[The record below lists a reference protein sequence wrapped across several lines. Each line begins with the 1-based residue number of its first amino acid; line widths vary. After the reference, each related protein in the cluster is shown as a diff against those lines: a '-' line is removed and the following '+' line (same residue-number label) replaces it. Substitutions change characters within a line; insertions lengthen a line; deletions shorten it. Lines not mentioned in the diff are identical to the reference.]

1 MRKLVLLL
9 LGVALAAVAAQVP
22 TRPAVRTGGNAPAAA
37 SAGGDA
43 KFTAIPIA
51 RVKLADGT
59 VLTNVLLTAYIGN
72 SAVLSWTEGKG
83 ASAKTLSRAVPV
95 SELPPEYRP
104 AQPVKSA
111 TVTVTGGYVEPE
123 TPSDPSAP
131 LAAPKQI
138 FAGRIALKGADGKT
152 VPLAG
157 VLVLAVRPAEFAAY
171 NKARLAQHGAEI
183 DAAQARMLAA
193 TTPRERATAAGD
205 ALFAVYNSFGAPP
218 SPVATAKTLENGSF
232 RLECE
237 DGPGAGDEAV
247 IVARARQPAGS
258 GFIYY
263 VWTVP
268 AGAGGRILLDESNI
282 VSR

>member
-1 MRKLVLLL
+1 MRKIVLLL
-9 LGVALAAVAAQVP
+9 LSVALAAFAAQVP
-22 TRPAVRTGGNAPAAA
+22 TRPAVHTDGNALANA
-37 SAGGDA
+37 SPGGDA
-43 KFTAIPIA
+43 KFTAIPIP
-51 RVKLADGT
+51 RLKLSDGT
-59 VLTNVLLTAYIGN
+59 VLNNVLLTAFVGD
-72 SAVLSWTEGKG
+72 SAILSWTEGKG
-83 ASAKTLSRAVPV
+83 VNAKTLNRAVPV
-95 SELPPEYRP
+95 AELPAEYRP
-104 AQPVKSA
+104 VQTGKTA

-123 TPSDPSAP
+123 APSDPSAP
-131 LAAPKQI
+131 LTAPKQI
-138 FAGRIALKGADGKT
+138 FAGRIALKGADGKIT
-152 VPLAG
+152 PLPG

-193 TTPRERATAAGD
+193 TTQRERATAAGE

-237 DGPGAGDEAV
+237 DGPGAGEQAV
-247 IVARARQPAGS
+247 IVARARMPSGS
-258 GFIYY
+258 GFIHY

-268 AGAGGRILLDESNI
+268 AGAGGRTLLDESNI